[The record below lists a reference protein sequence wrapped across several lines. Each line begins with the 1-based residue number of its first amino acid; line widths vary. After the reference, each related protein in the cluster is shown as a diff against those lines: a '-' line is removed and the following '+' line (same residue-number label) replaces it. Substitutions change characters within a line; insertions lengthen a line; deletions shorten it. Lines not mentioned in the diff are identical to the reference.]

1 MGILTNAGSDDR
13 ISPAAREAAEAQL
26 KDDGILQDA
35 EARARAAAA
44 RGERSADT
52 PILPFEAQQG
62 VEVEVAP
69 GETRTFDGVALAND
83 LAEVELDESVHTLM
97 PFVLRWEE
105 CKWWPFG
112 PRLGHNLRPVMPP
125 FCWEGILEAG
135 IYCMRC
141 LRRHAQ
147 PHPEECEACGLTATH
162 RQNAVDYMER
172 VAVARET
179 FGPNR
184 EQRRAM
190 KRASGGFRRSR
201 GGLLLPGG

>member
-1 MGILTNAGSDDR
+1 MGISTNAGFDDL
-13 ISPAAREAAEAQL
+13 SPDAREAAEAQL

-35 EARARAAAA
+35 ESRARASAA

-52 PILPFEAQQG
+52 PILPFEAQQKI
-62 VEVEVAP
+62 EVEVAP
-69 GETRTFDGVALAND
+69 GQTRTYDSIALAND
-83 LAEVELDESVHTLM
+83 LAEVELDESVTTLM

-112 PRLGHNLRPVMPP
+112 PELGRNLRPVMPP
-125 FCWEGILEAG
+125 FCWEAILDG
-135 IYCMRC
+135 GVYCMRC
-141 LRRHAQ
+141 LRRHEANPQ
-147 PHPEECEACGLTATH
+147 ECPGCSLTATH
-162 RQNAVDYMER
+162 RQNARDYMER

-184 EQRRAM
+184 EQRRAQ